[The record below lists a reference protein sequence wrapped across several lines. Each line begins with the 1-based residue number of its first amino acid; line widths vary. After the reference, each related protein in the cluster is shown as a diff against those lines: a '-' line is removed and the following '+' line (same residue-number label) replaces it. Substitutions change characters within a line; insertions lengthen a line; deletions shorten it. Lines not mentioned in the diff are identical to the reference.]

1 MKLKN
6 GANDQVVGDSF
17 KHYTGLTNVKI
28 VAINPTMEELIAME
42 IPAKQEPSYTSTT
55 ANGAAKIRLDFH
67 GQNVD
72 GYRNKITFWLEAVHQ
87 MNKDGNKTQFI
98 DKYGK
103 TAWAEELS
111 TLPNF
116 VDADSCRPAYVGE
129 EDLMR
134 FIAIW
139 TNSKIGED
147 EVVLD
152 TINNIVSKGDIKEL
166 RQLVRDAKDYATTT
180 LNGMTFAN
188 AEGKQ
193 FPTVYTKWFGRP
205 YLSSTTYLT
214 KTLNNQY
221 TQFKA
226 DYQGSFEWKE
236 FNLGASSVIAPDAP
250 VAQAAAAK
258 DDGLPF

>member
-1 MKLKN
+1 MKIKN

-28 VAINPTMEELIAME
+28 VAVNPTMEELISMD
-42 IPAKQEPSYTSTT
+42 IPAKQEPVYITTSSEG
-55 ANGAAKIRLDFH
+55 ANKIRLDFH

-72 GYRNKITFWLEAVHQ
+72 GDRNKISFWLEATHQ
-87 MNKDGNKTQFI
+87 KNKDGNKTQFI

-103 TAWAEELS
+103 ASWADEIAN
-111 TLPNF
+111 LPKYI
-116 VDADSCRPAYVGE
+116 DKDSARPAYIGE

-134 FIAIW
+134 FIATW

-152 TINNIVSKGDIKEL
+152 TINNIVTKGDIKEL
-166 RQLVRDAKDYATTT
+166 RQLVKDAKDYVLTT
-180 LNGMTFAN
+180 LNGMTFPN

-193 FPTVYTKWFGRP
+193 FPIVYTKWFGRP
-205 YLSSTTYLT
+205 YIKSTTYLD
-214 KTLNNQY
+214 KTLSNEY

-226 DYQGSFEWKE
+226 DYQNSFEWKE
-236 FNLGASSVIAPDAP
+236 YKKSGTIPVPDAP
-250 VAQAAAAK
+250 VTQVTAAT
-258 DDGLPF
+258 DDLPF